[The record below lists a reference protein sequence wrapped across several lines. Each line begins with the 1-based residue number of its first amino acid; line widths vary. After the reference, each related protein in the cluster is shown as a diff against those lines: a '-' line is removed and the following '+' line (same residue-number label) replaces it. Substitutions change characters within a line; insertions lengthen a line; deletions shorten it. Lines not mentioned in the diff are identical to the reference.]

1 MEHLFDAFG
10 KNNTY
15 QPPSNTGITRA
26 SNECYAVSGFLRR
39 EMDSLDT
46 ALDGGNKE
54 QFISCSTRERV
65 LDRRRRRC
73 SEPSR
78 RRSTSR

>member
-1 MEHLFDAFG
+1 MYLEHLFDAFG

-54 QFISCSTRERV
+54 QFIS
-65 LDRRRRRC
+65 
-73 SEPSR
+73 
-78 RRSTSR
+78 